1 MIRNMKK
8 KALILILDRNE
19 YRTKEQEIKRQ
30 LEGDCENI
38 EFVYTTYETKR
49 IRRVRQWKFVGKA
62 LQHILYWGLSYK
74 FAREVYKSAA
84 GKEVLCVNPIVAVF
98 LGIKNRNKKFRLT
111 MCGFLFE
118 PKKNKIYYNLRK
130 KFTHKAMEGMD
141 KIIVYGSKEVEYY
154 SRLFQEKSKFVF
166 VPFGMDYF
174 ENKDYAGKLPKNFLF
189 SGGGS
194 NRDYNTL
201 LKAYGKLEG
210 KKKLPL
216 YIATNPLLIPENP
229 PEGVTVLSDVV
240 VENFGTVLGR
250 SQCLVLSLKDT
261 VLSAGHMVMLQALAE
276 DIPVIVNR
284 IHAVEDYVSDEDVLF
299 FKSGDPDDL
308 ADKIKMFLSG
318 KWIPKRTRELY
329 EKEYTFSAM
338 LKRIISL
345 R

>member
-1 MIRNMKK
+1 M
-8 KALILILDRNE
+8 
-19 YRTKEQEIKRQ
+19 
-30 LEGDCENI
+30 
-38 EFVYTTYETKR
+38 
-49 IRRVRQWKFVGKA
+49 
-62 LQHILYWGLSYK
+62 
-74 FAREVYKSAA
+74 
-84 GKEVLCVNPIVAVF
+84 
-98 LGIKNRNKKFRLT
+98 
-111 MCGFLFE
+111 
-118 PKKNKIYYNLRK
+118 
-130 KFTHKAMEGMD
+130 
-141 KIIVYGSKEVEYY
+141 
-154 SRLFQEKSKFVF
+154 
-166 VPFGMDYF
+166 
-174 ENKDYAGKLPKNFLF
+174 
-189 SGGGS
+189 
-194 NRDYNTL
+194 
-201 LKAYGKLEG
+201 EG